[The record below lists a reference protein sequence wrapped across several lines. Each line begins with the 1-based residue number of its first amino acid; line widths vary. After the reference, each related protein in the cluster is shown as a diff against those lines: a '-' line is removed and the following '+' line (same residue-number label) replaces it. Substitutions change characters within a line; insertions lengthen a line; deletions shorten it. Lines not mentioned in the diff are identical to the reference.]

1 MSCTSDGDGPPESRS
16 PAPAARGADAV
27 HEYRRP
33 VEELV
38 RRLTEAEEALQSL
51 AAGQI
56 DAIVD
61 PATATPILLSQA
73 QDALARSESR
83 YRDLVDRTPAIVCE
97 LAPDGRVTFVNE
109 SVRAILGVPPERLAG
124 RDWWRELVP
133 AEHAAAAADLA
144 RLLER
149 SDVTAHE
156 LPARA
161 ADGGIRWIAWNS
173 ANRWT
178 PDGRL
183 DSIVLF
189 GADVTGRREA
199 EEAARLLGEA
209 QVAQARAEAANR
221 AKTDFLAAM
230 SHELR
235 TPLNA
240 IAGYVQLLEMGL
252 RGPVTPEQVLDLHK
266 IRRSQQ
272 HLLGLINDIMNFARL
287 EAGRVTIHAERVAL
301 RGVLETIQDL
311 TQLQVR
317 ARGLDYDVA
326 ECDPEVHV
334 WADREK
340 VQQIVLNLVSNAIK
354 FTEPGGRIAVDVRV
368 GDAAV
373 HVDVRDT
380 GRGIPA
386 DKLESIFEPFVQ
398 VNRHFSQPHD
408 GVGLGLSISRDL
420 ARAMHGELVAASALG
435 AGSTFTLTLPRRRP
449 ADD

>member
-1 MSCTSDGDGPPESRS
+1 MSCTGDGDGASAPGSRS
-16 PAPAARGADAV
+16 PTPPAWSGSAPR
-27 HEYRRP
+27 EYLRP

-38 RRLTEAEEALQSL
+38 RRLTEAEEAIQSL

-61 PATATPILLSQA
+61 PATATPILLGQA

-109 SVRAILGVPPERLAG
+109 SVRAILGVAPERLAG

-133 AEHAAAAADLA
+133 AEHAAAAELS

-149 SDVTAHE
+149 TDVTAHE

-209 QVAQARAEAANR
+209 QVAQAQAEAANR

-287 EAGRVTIHAERVAL
+287 EAGRVTIHAESVAL

-317 ARGLDYDVA
+317 ARGLEYDVA
-326 ECDPEVHV
+326 ECGPEVRI

-354 FTEPGGRIAVDVRV
+354 FTEPGGRVAVEVRTD
-368 GDAAV
+368 DAAV

-408 GVGLGLSISRDL
+408 
-420 ARAMHGELVAASALG
+420 
-435 AGSTFTLTLPRRRP
+435 
-449 ADD
+449 